1 MNPAKNN
8 PFSPLLGA
16 HTSIAGG
23 VFNAIKIGEEIGA
36 EVVQIFSKNQRQ
48 WGGRPYSEEE
58 LETYFRLREE
68 TGIQPVMVHD
78 TYLINLA
85 SPEPET
91 LNKSLAAFIDEIQR
105 TSTLKIP
112 YLVAHPG
119 SHAGAGEK
127 TGVRRVAESLRRCWE
142 SAAAPGVI
150 ILLETTAGQG
160 SNLGYTFAQLR
171 DMIALSGIEAHLGV
185 CIDTCHI
192 FAAGY
197 DIRSAEGWEKT
208 VQEFRPA
215 KAESLP
221 FQRFTARAW
230 QPQRP
235 PRAHRQGRNWGGGV
249 PADPERRAG
258 QPSTHD
264 IGNSRR
270 ERRRQ
275 SGFGFIARD
284 GGEGKVIHE
293 IVTINNCQLAIA
305 NWQLAIIKTSGP
317 SNR

>member
-1 MNPAKNN
+1 MNPAKSK

-23 VFNAIKIGEEIGA
+23 VFNAVKIGQEIGA
-36 EVVQIFSKNQRQ
+36 AVIQIFSKNQRQ
-48 WGGRPYSEEE
+48 WSGRPYSEEE

-68 TGIQPVMVHD
+68 TGIHPALVHD

-91 LNKSLAAFIDEIQR
+91 LKKSLAAFTDEIQR

-119 SHAGAGEK
+119 AHAGSGEEA
-127 TGVRRVAESLRRCWE
+127 GVRRAAESLRRCWE
-142 SAAAPGVI
+142 SAAASGVM

-171 DMIALSGIEAHLGV
+171 DMIALSGVEAHLGV
-185 CIDTCHI
+185 CVDTCHV

-208 VQEFRPA
+208 VQEFDRVIGLPKLKAFHFNDSLHPLGSRKDRHERIGRGEIGAEAFRLILNDARVNRRPMILEIPGGRDA
-215 KAESLP
+215 DKADLDLL
-221 FQRFTARAW
+221 RGMAAG
-230 QPQRP
+230 
-235 PRAHRQGRNWGGGV
+235 GR
-249 PADPERRAG
+249 
-258 QPSTHD
+258 
-264 IGNSRR
+264 
-270 ERRRQ
+270 
-275 SGFGFIARD
+275 
-284 GGEGKVIHE
+284 
-293 IVTINNCQLAIA
+293 
-305 NWQLAIIKTSGP
+305 
-317 SNR
+317 

>member
-1 MNPAKNN
+1 MNPAKNK
-8 PFSPLLGA
+8 PCSPLLGA

-208 VQEFRPA
+208 VQEFDRVIGLPKLKAFHFNDSLHAPGSRKDRHERIGRGEIGAEAFRLILNDARVNRRPMILEIPGGREA
-215 KAESLP
+215 DKEDLELLRGMAAE
-221 FQRFTARAW
+221 
-230 QPQRP
+230 
-235 PRAHRQGRNWGGGV
+235 GR
-249 PADPERRAG
+249 
-258 QPSTHD
+258 
-264 IGNSRR
+264 
-270 ERRRQ
+270 
-275 SGFGFIARD
+275 
-284 GGEGKVIHE
+284 
-293 IVTINNCQLAIA
+293 
-305 NWQLAIIKTSGP
+305 
-317 SNR
+317 